1 MTTILVEDK
10 EQANLLSL
18 ILETVLVEAQKL
30 GRRLPSKGRIGVKAG
45 SMATT
50 LAFSSNETRIISG
63 ARPPVQAKLSAP
75 LSVLAVL
82 GRGKFATALR
92 GGKVRFSG
100 NLLLLGRL
108 ALVLRPAGMEMP
120 LGPSCPVRAR
130 ALRWL
135 RPILSAYNKVRYR
148 KIREVK

>member
-1 MTTILVEDK
+1 MANILVEDK

-18 ILETVLVEAQKL
+18 ILETVLVQAQAL
-30 GRRLPSKGRIGVKAG
+30 GRKLPAKGRIGVSAG

-50 LAFSSNETRIISG
+50 LAFAPNETRIISG
-63 ARPPVQAKLSAP
+63 ARPPVQARLSAP
-75 LSVLAVL
+75 LPALAAL
-82 GRGKFATALR
+82 GRGKFGTALR

-108 ALVLRPAGMEMP
+108 ALVLRPADMELP

-135 RPILSAYNKVRYR
+135 RPILRTYNKIRYR
-148 KIREVK
+148 KIREVQ